1 MRSLAKAYT
10 TPSNLEYET
19 LHDKPMP
26 GEGSGGGHLP
36 IPQRHPVALGVRAR
50 GIPQAPS
57 QPRSSQRAD
66 PVIKRD
72 HQLRA

>member
-1 MRSLAKAYT
+1 MIN
-10 TPSNLEYET
+10 PCLERAR
-19 LHDKPMP
+19 
-26 GEGSGGGHLP
+26 GGGHLP